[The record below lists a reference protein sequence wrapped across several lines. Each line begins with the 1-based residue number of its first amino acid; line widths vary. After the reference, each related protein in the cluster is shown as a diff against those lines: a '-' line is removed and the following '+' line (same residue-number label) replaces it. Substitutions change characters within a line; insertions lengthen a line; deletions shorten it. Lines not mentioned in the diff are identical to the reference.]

1 MTEAGG
7 PEALRRALQ
16 VLGSPPTG
24 PGANRPG
31 FGTDGGRRMAWR
43 NRVAGALALLAGL
56 AYGPALA
63 QTAPPPRPAP
73 RPAAAPVPAFKKDFV
88 RSDLASAAVRLE
100 ATLKAKAGG
109 PLKPAGQ
116 SRAAGQT
123 LLAANR
129 PDEALGPLTAAVAA
143 DPSDIRN
150 WQAFSR
156 GAAAAAAAL
165 EEGDYQGRA
174 RLQEQAVAAAY
185 RAYER
190 SGSPADA
197 ASALAQLGSV
207 LTAQSAWRPA
217 LEAYAASLA
226 LDDVPATRETYE
238 ALRAEHGFRILGY
251 KVDADAAAPR
261 LCFTLSEPVL
271 PKTDYA
277 PYVAVSGSSS
287 AAVTADGSQVCVD
300 GLKHGGRYA
309 VVLREGLPSTV
320 GESLLKSAD
329 YEIYIRDR
337 SPQVR
342 ITGRNYVLPRT
353 GQAGVPLVSVNAPK
367 LDVEVLRI
375 GDRGLLPTLR
385 SEDFLGQLSGATAN
399 TLASEKGVRVWKG
412 TLDTA
417 KAELNQEAVTAFPVL
432 QAVGKLEPGIYVLLA
447 QPSGT
452 GARDEDGYESQAT
465 QWFVV
470 SDLGLT
476 ATKGRDGVHVVLRS
490 LAFAQVMPGAEIR
503 LIARN
508 NEVLGTAKTD
518 AQGHAAFD
526 PGLARG
532 EGGAAP
538 SLVVAQAGDDYGF
551 LDLNLG
557 AFDLTDRGVKG
568 RPESGGLDA
577 YLFTERGVY
586 RSGETVQITALLRDP
601 RNAAVPDLPLTLV
614 VKRPDGV
621 EYRRVSV
628 PDQGLGGRA
637 LPLPLLSGAMHGTWR
652 VSAYTDPKAPAL
664 GTTSFLVEDY
674 VPERLEVTL
683 KAAQAALHR
692 GEDAQVDVAA
702 RYLYGAPGAGLDVSG
717 SVVVQAASGSGIKGL
732 AEYTVG
738 LDDETVEAS
747 VQELA
752 THATTDAQGHAT
764 VTVPLPQVAAPRP
777 LEAKITLAVGEPGGR
792 ALSRS
797 LTLPI
802 LPSGPVLA
810 LRKTSLDLKEGDRAT
825 FEAVFAAPDG
835 TLLARPGVTW
845 TLSRVERSYQWYR
858 SDGRWSFEAVKTNRR
873 VASGSLDLAAGAPG
887 RIEAPVAQLGRYRLE
902 IAAAGAPE
910 ATASLGFDVGWGG
923 SETADAPDL
932 LDLTLDKAAYA
943 AGDTLRAKL
952 SPKFKGQASLMVVS
966 DRVHETIEVSV
977 PAGGTTVTLPV
988 KAEWGAGA
996 YLVATAYRPL
1006 DQAAKRLPGR
1016 ALGLAWF
1023 SVDRERRSLGVTLTT
1038 PERTRPRQDL
1048 TIPVQLTGLKAG
1060 EAARITVAMV
1070 DVGILNLT
1078 RYEAPNPTQYFLGQ
1092 RALGPEFRDLYGYL
1106 IDGMQGSAGAI
1117 RSGGDAGG
1125 GELADA
1131 PPTQA
1136 PLALFSGVVTVG
1148 PDGAASVTFPLPAFN
1163 GTGRVMVTAWSGNR
1177 VGQAQADVIIRD
1189 PVVLT
1194 ATLPRFLDTGDRSR
1208 LFVAL
1213 DNVEGRAGDYT
1224 VDIAPSGPILLGA
1237 GALRQTIRLEAGGRG
1252 QVAIPITAAGPGT
1265 ARLDLALSGPGL
1277 DGHLGQSFSLGV
1289 LPGTGALLRRTVRNL
1304 APGAGLTVSAD
1315 LLADLL
1321 PGTGSVSLSASA
1333 LPGLDVPA
1341 LLQALDRYPY
1351 GCSEQIVSR
1360 AMPLLYVNR
1369 LAGLDKLALDGNV
1382 DDRVRESIE
1391 RLLARQDA
1399 SGEFG
1404 LWSAQ
1409 SSGDVW
1415 LDAYVT
1421 DFLTRARERSFAVP
1435 QLAFTQALDRLRNT
1449 VANATEVRDGGA
1461 DLAYAAYVLA
1471 RNGRPVIGDL
1481 RYLADTKLDAFGSG
1495 LARAQLAAALALL
1508 GDRGRAAKV
1517 LDSALTLLRSQR
1529 DSGQYRADYGS
1540 RLRDGAGV
1548 IALAA
1553 ESGLTQA
1560 ALAPVAAVIGEE
1572 RQDLLR
1578 STSTQENA
1586 WLVLAAESLS
1596 KEAESL
1602 SFSLDGAAQTGPL
1615 ARIYRG
1621 PALEGR
1627 SVSLVNTGRAPVQV
1641 MLGVNG
1647 NPLVPEPAAA
1657 QGYTVERT
1665 FHRLDGSVVDP
1676 AHGLRQNDR
1685 LVVVLK
1691 VTEDKAR
1698 DARLLL
1704 VDPLPA
1710 GLEIDNPKLLDSD
1723 ALQGLAF
1730 AKSDVEPVH
1739 TEFRDDR
1746 FVAAFD
1752 RNPSQSAFFTVAY
1765 TVRAVSPGTYVHPG
1779 ASVEDMYRPARFG
1792 RTATGSVEIGAA
1804 R

>member
-1 MTEAGG
+1 
-7 PEALRRALQ
+7 
-16 VLGSPPTG
+16 
-24 PGANRPG
+24 
-31 FGTDGGRRMAWR
+31 MAWR
-43 NRVAGALALLAGL
+43 NRLAGALALLAGL
-56 AYGPALA
+56 ACGPALA
-63 QTAPPPRPAP
+63 QTAPKPR
-73 RPAAAPVPAFKKDFV
+73 AAQATAFEKSFV
-88 RSDLASAAVRLE
+88 RNDLASAAVRLE
-100 ATLKAKAGG
+100 AALKAEAGG
-109 PLKPAGQ
+109 PLKPAAQSLATGQ
-116 SRAAGQT
+116 A
-123 LLAANR
+123 LLAADK
-129 PDEALGPLTAAVAA
+129 PDAALAPLTAAIAA
-143 DPSDIRN
+143 DPANIRA
-150 WQAFSR
+150 WQAYAR
-156 GAAAAAAAL
+156 AAAAAVETL
-165 EEGDYQGRA
+165 EENDYQGRA
-174 RLQEQAVAAAY
+174 RLRDRAAAAAY

-190 SGSPADA
+190 SSAPADA
-197 ASALAQLGSV
+197 AASLAQLAALEAG
-207 LTAQSAWRPA
+207 QSSWRPA

-226 LDDVPATRETYE
+226 LDDVPGIHRTYE
-238 ALRAEHGFRILGY
+238 TLRAEHGFRVLGY

-261 LCFTLSEPVL
+261 LCVTLSEPVL

-277 PYVAVSGSSS
+277 PYVAVSGSSA
-287 AAVTADGSQVCVD
+287 AAVTAEGSQVCVD

-309 VVLREGLPSTV
+309 VVLRQGLPSTV
-320 GESLLKSAD
+320 GESLLTSAD
-329 YEIYIRDR
+329 YEIYVRDR
-337 SPQVR
+337 APQVR
-342 ITGRNYVLPRT
+342 FTGRNYVLPRA
-353 GQAGVPLVSVNAPK
+353 GQAGVPLVSVNAAK

-385 SEDFLGQLSGATAN
+385 SEDFLGQLSSATAR
-399 TLASEKGVRVWKG
+399 TLAAEKGVRVWKG

-432 QAVGKLEPGIYVLLA
+432 QAVGKLEPGLYVMLA
-447 QPSGT
+447 RPSGT
-452 GARDEDGYESQAT
+452 ATQDEDSYETQAT

-490 LAFAQVMPGAEIR
+490 LASAQVLPGAEIR

-508 NEVLGTAKTD
+508 NEVLGTARTD

-532 EGGAAP
+532 EGGTAP

-683 KAAQAALHR
+683 KAAQAALRR
-692 GEDAQVDVAA
+692 GEAAQVDVAA

-717 SVVVQAASGSGIKGL
+717 SVVVQAASGSGITGL
-732 AEYTVG
+732 AGYTVG
-738 LDDETVEAS
+738 LDDEAVEPS

-752 THATTDAQGHAT
+752 THATTDAQGHAA
-764 VTVPLPQVAAPRP
+764 VTVPLPEVAAPRP

-810 LRKTSLDLKEGDRAT
+810 LRKTFSELKAGDRAG
-825 FEAVFAAPDG
+825 FEAAFAAPDG

-845 TLSRVERSYQWYR
+845 TLSRVERTYQWYR
-858 SDGRWSFEAVKTNRR
+858 SDGRWSFEAVKTSRR
-873 VASGSLDLAAGAPG
+873 VASGSLDLTAGGPG
-887 RIEAPVAQLGRYRLE
+887 RIEAPVGEVGRYRLE
-902 IAAAGAPE
+902 IATAGAPQ
-910 ATASLGFDVGWGG
+910 AAASLGFEVGWGG

-932 LDLTLDKAAYA
+932 LDLTLDKPAYA
-943 AGDTLRAKL
+943 AGDTLRATL

-966 DRVHETIEVSV
+966 DRVHETVEVSV
-977 PAGGTTVTLPV
+977 PAGGTTVSLPV
-988 KAEWGAGA
+988 KAAWGAGA

-1023 SVDRERRSLGVTLTT
+1023 SVDRERRSLGVTLKA

-1048 TIPVQLTGLKAG
+1048 TLPVQLTGLKPG
-1060 EAARITVAMV
+1060 EAARITVALV

-1136 PLALFSGVVTVG
+1136 PLALFSGVVTVE

-1163 GTGRVMVTAWSGNR
+1163 GTGRVMVTAWSGDR

-1189 PVVLT
+1189 PVVLA

-1208 LFVAL
+1208 LFVVL

-1224 VDIAPSGPILLGA
+1224 VDIAPSGPILIGA
-1237 GALRQTIRLEAGGRG
+1237 SALRQTIRLEAGGRS
-1252 QVAIPITAAGPGT
+1252 QVAIPLTAAGPGT

-1277 DGHLGQSFSLGV
+1277 DGTLSQSFALGV
-1289 LPGTGALLRRTVRNL
+1289 LPGTGALLRRSVRTL
-1304 APGAGLTVSAD
+1304 APGTGLTVSAD

-1369 LAGLDKLALDGNV
+1369 LAGLDKLALDANV

-1399 SGEFG
+1399 SGDFG

-1409 SSGDVW
+1409 GSGDLW
-1415 LDAYVT
+1415 LDSYVT
-1421 DFLTRARERSFAVP
+1421 DFLTRARERGFAVP
-1435 QLAFTQALDRLRNT
+1435 QGAFAQALDRLRNS

-1481 RYLADTKLDAFGSG
+1481 RYLADTKLDAFATG
-1495 LARAQLAAALALL
+1495 LARAQLAASLALL
-1508 GDRGRAAKV
+1508 GDRSRAATV
-1517 LDSALTLLRSQR
+1517 MDSALAALKSRR
-1529 DSGQYRADYGS
+1529 DAGLYRADYGS
-1540 RLRDGAGV
+1540 RLRDGAGL

-1560 ALAPVAAVIGEE
+1560 ALAPVAAIIGEE
-1572 RQDLLR
+1572 RQETR
-1578 STSTQENA
+1578 ATSTQENA

-1596 KEAESL
+1596 KEAEAL
-1602 SFSLDGAAQTGPL
+1602 SFSLDGVAQTGAL

-1621 PALEGR
+1621 AALEGR
-1627 SVSLVNTGRAPVQV
+1627 NVELTNTGRAPVQV
-1641 MLGVNG
+1641 ALGVNG
-1647 NPLVPEPAAA
+1647 NPLIPEPAAA
-1657 QGYTVERT
+1657 QGYTIART
-1665 FHRLDGSVVDP
+1665 VHRLDGSLVDP
-1676 AHGLRQNDR
+1676 AQGLRQNDR

-1691 VTEDKAR
+1691 VTEDKAQA
-1698 DARLLL
+1698 ARLLL

-1710 GLEIDNPKLLDSD
+1710 GLEIDNPKLLDAD

-1730 AKSDVEPVH
+1730 AKSDVQPVH
-1739 TEFRDDR
+1739 TEFHDDR
-1746 FVAAFD
+1746 FVAAYD
-1752 RNPSQSAFFTVAY
+1752 RDPSQPAFFTVAY

-1792 RTATGSVEIGAA
+1792 RMATGSVEIGAA

>member
-1 MTEAGG
+1 
-7 PEALRRALQ
+7 
-16 VLGSPPTG
+16 
-24 PGANRPG
+24 
-31 FGTDGGRRMAWR
+31 MAWR
-43 NRVAGALALLAGL
+43 NRLAGALALLAGL
-56 AYGPALA
+56 ACGPALA
-63 QTAPPPRPAP
+63 QTAPASRTAP
-73 RPAAAPVPAFKKDFV
+73 RPAAAFEKTFV
-88 RSDLASAAVRLE
+88 RTDLASAAVRLE
-100 ATLKAKAGG
+100 AALKAEAGG
-109 PLKPAGQ
+109 PLRPAGQ
-116 SRAAGQT
+116 SRAAGQA
-123 LLAANR
+123 LLAAGK
-129 PDEALGPLTAAVAA
+129 PDESLVPLTAAVAT
-143 DPSDIRN
+143 DPADIRS
-150 WQAFSR
+150 WQALSR
-156 GAAAAAAAL
+156 AAAAAAEAL
-165 EEGDYQGRA
+165 EENDYQGRA
-174 RLQEQAVAAAY
+174 RLRDRAAAAAY

-190 SGSPADA
+190 AGSPADA
-197 ASALAQLGSV
+197 AASLAQLGAV
-207 LTAQSAWRPA
+207 EAGQSNWRPA
-217 LEAYAASLA
+217 LNAYAASLA
-226 LDDVPATRETYE
+226 LDDLPAMHRTYE
-238 ALRAEHGFRILGY
+238 ALRAEHGFRILDY
-251 KVDADAAAPR
+251 KVDSDAAAPR
-261 LCFTLSEPVL
+261 LCFTLSEPVV

-287 AAVTADGSQVCVD
+287 AAVTAENAQVCVD

-309 VVLREGLPSTV
+309 VVLRQGLPSAV

-329 YEIYIRDR
+329 YEIYVRDR
-337 SPQVR
+337 APQVR
-342 ITGRNYVLPRT
+342 FTGRNYVLPRT
-353 GQAGVPLVSVNAPK
+353 GQAGVPLVSVNAAK

-375 GDRGLLPTLR
+375 GDRSLLPTLR
-385 SEDFLGQLSGATAN
+385 SEDFLGQLSGTNAA
-399 TLASEKGVRVWKG
+399 TLAAEKGQRVWKG

-432 QAVGKLEPGIYVLLA
+432 QAVGKLEPGIYVMVA
-447 QPSGT
+447 RPSGT
-452 GARDEDGYESQAT
+452 VAGDEDGYETQAT

-476 ATKGRDGVHVVLRS
+476 ATKGRDGVNVVLRS
-490 LAFAQVMPGAEIR
+490 LASAQVLPGAEIR
-503 LIARN
+503 LVARN
-508 NEVLGTAKTD
+508 NEVLGTARTD
-518 AQGHAAFD
+518 AQGRAVFG

-532 EGGAAP
+532 EGGTAP

-601 RNAAVPDLPLTLV
+601 RGAAVPNLPLTVV

-637 LPLPLLSGAMHGTWR
+637 LPLPLLSGAMRGTWR
-652 VSAYTDPKAPAL
+652 IAAYSDPKAPAL
-664 GTTSFLVEDY
+664 GETSFLLEDY

-683 KAAQAALHR
+683 KPAQAGLRRGEAAQ
-692 GEDAQVDVAA
+692 VAVTA

-717 SVVVQAASGSGIKGL
+717 SVVVQQAASGSGIKGL
-732 AEYTVG
+732 EGYAVG
-738 LDDETVEAS
+738 LDDEAVEP
-747 VQELA
+747 VTQEISGG
-752 THATTDAQGHAT
+752 ATTDARGLAT
-764 VTVPLPQVAAPRP
+764 VPVPIPDLAAPRP

-802 LPSGPVLA
+802 LPAAPVLA
-810 LRKTSLDLKEGDRAT
+810 IRKGFSELKEGGRAT
-825 FEAVFAAPDG
+825 FAVVFAAPDG

-845 TLSRVERSYQWYR
+845 TLSQIDQSYQWYR
-858 SDGRWSFEAVKTNRR
+858 AGGRWSFEPVKTSRR
-873 VASGSLDLAAGAPG
+873 VAEGGLDLAAGGSG
-887 RIEAPVAQLGRYRLE
+887 RIEAPVGLGRYRLE
-902 IAAAGAPE
+902 VSAPGAPD
-910 ATASLGFDVGWGG
+910 ATASLGFTVGWGG
-923 SETADAPDL
+923 SETAEAPDL

-952 SPKFKGQASLMVVS
+952 SPSFKGQASLMVVG
-966 DRVHETIEVSV
+966 DRVHETVEVSV
-977 PAGGTTVTLPV
+977 PSGGTTVSLPV

-1023 SVDRERRSLGVTLTT
+1023 SVDRERRSLGVAVKA

-1060 EAARITVAMV
+1060 EPARITVALV

-1092 RALGPEFRDLYGYL
+1092 KALGPEFRDLYGYL

-1163 GTGRVMVTAWSGNR
+1163 GTGRVMVTAWSGDR
-1177 VGQAQADVIIRD
+1177 VGQTQADVIIRD
-1189 PVVLT
+1189 PVVLA

-1208 LFVAL
+1208 LFMAL

-1224 VDIAPSGPILLGA
+1224 VDIAPSGPILIGA

-1252 QVAIPITAAGPGT
+1252 QVVVPITAAGPGT

-1277 DGHLGQSFSLGV
+1277 DGPLGQSFALGV
-1289 LPGTGALLRRTVRNL
+1289 LPGTGALLRRSVRNL

-1321 PGTGSVSLSASA
+1321 PGTGSVTLSASA

-1369 LAGLDKLALDGNV
+1369 LAGLDKLALDANV

-1399 SGEFG
+1399 SGDFG

-1409 SSGDVW
+1409 GSGDVW

-1421 DFLTRARERSFAVP
+1421 DFLTRARERGFAVP
-1435 QLAFTQALDRLRNT
+1435 QGAFTQALDRLRNT

-1471 RNGRPVIGDL
+1471 RNGRPVMGDL
-1481 RYLADTKLDAFGSG
+1481 RYLVDTKLDAFATG
-1495 LARAQLAAALALL
+1495 LGRAQLAASLALL
-1508 GDRGRAAKV
+1508 GDRGRAAKAM
-1517 LDSALTLLRSQR
+1517 DAALATLRAQR
-1529 DSGQYRADYGS
+1529 DTGVYRADYGS
-1540 RLRDGAGV
+1540 RLRDGAGL

-1553 ESGLTQA
+1553 ESGLTQV

-1572 RQDLLR
+1572 SQDTR
-1578 STSTQENA
+1578 TTSTQENA
-1586 WLVLAAESLS
+1586 WLVLAAEGLS
-1596 KEAESL
+1596 KEADAL
-1602 SFSLDGAAQTGPL
+1602 SFSLDGAAQAGPL

-1621 PALEGR
+1621 PALDGR
-1627 SVSLVNTGRAPVQV
+1627 SVALVNTGRAPVQV
-1641 MLGVNG
+1641 VLGVNG
-1647 NPLVPEPAAA
+1647 SPLVPEPAAA
-1657 QGYTVERT
+1657 QGYRIERSI
-1665 FHRLDGSVVDP
+1665 HRLDGSVVDP

-1691 VTEDKAR
+1691 VTEDKAQAGR
-1698 DARLLL
+1698 ILL

-1710 GLEIDNPKLLDSD
+1710 GLEIDNPKLLDAD

-1730 AKSDVEPVH
+1730 AKSEVQPVH

-1746 FVAAFD
+1746 FVAAYD
-1752 RNPSQSAFFTVAY
+1752 RDPSQSAFFTVAY

>member
-1 MTEAGG
+1 
-7 PEALRRALQ
+7 
-16 VLGSPPTG
+16 
-24 PGANRPG
+24 
-31 FGTDGGRRMAWR
+31 MAWR
-43 NRVAGALALLAGL
+43 NRLAGAVALLAGL
-56 AYGPALA
+56 ACGSALA
-63 QTAPPPRPAP
+63 QTAPKPRAAP
-73 RPAAAPVPAFKKDFV
+73 RQAAVQAPAFEKRFV
-88 RSDLASAAVRLE
+88 RDDLASAAVRLE
-100 ATLKAKAGG
+100 AALKAEAGG
-109 PLKPAGQ
+109 PLKPDGQ
-116 SRAAGQT
+116 SLAAGQA
-123 LLAANR
+123 LLAADK
-129 PDEALGPLTAAVAA
+129 PDAALAPLATAVAA
-143 DPSDIRN
+143 DPANIRA
-150 WQAFSR
+150 WQAYAR
-156 GAAAAAAAL
+156 AAAAAVETR
-165 EEGDYQGRA
+165 EENDYQGRA
-174 RLQEQAVAAAY
+174 TLRDRAATAAY

-190 SGSPADA
+190 ARTPADA
-197 ASALAQLGSV
+197 AESLAQLGA
-207 LTAQSAWRPA
+207 LEAGQSAWRPA
-217 LEAYAASLA
+217 LNAYAASLA
-226 LDDVPATRETYE
+226 VADDPATRQTYE
-238 ALRAEHGFRILGY
+238 TLRTEHGFRVLDY
-251 KVDADAAAPR
+251 KVDSDAAAPR
-261 LCFTLSEPVL
+261 LCFTVSEPVL

-287 AAVTADGSQVCVD
+287 AAVTAEGSQVCID

-309 VVLREGLPSTV
+309 VVLRQGLPSTV
-320 GESLLKSAD
+320 GESLLKAAD
-329 YEIYIRDR
+329 YEIYVRDR
-337 SPQVR
+337 APQVR
-342 ITGRNYVLPRT
+342 FTGRNYVLPRT
-353 GQAGVPLVSVNAPK
+353 GQAGVPVISVNTPK
-367 LDVEVLRI
+367 LDMEVLRI

-385 SEDFLGQLSGATAN
+385 TEDFLGQLSGATARSI
-399 TLASEKGVRVWKG
+399 AAEKGVRVWKG

-432 QAVGKLEPGIYVLLA
+432 QALGKLEPGLYVMLA
-447 QPSGT
+447 RPSGT
-452 GARDEDGYESQAT
+452 AAPDEDSYETQAT

-490 LAFAQVMPGAEIR
+490 LASAQVLPGAAIR

-526 PGLARG
+526 PGLAHG
-532 EGGAAP
+532 EGGTAP

-568 RPESGGLDA
+568 RPETGGLDA

-628 PDQGLGGRA
+628 PDQGLGGRS

-683 KAAQAALHR
+683 KAAQAALRR
-692 GEDAQVDVAA
+692 GEAAQVDVAA

-732 AEYTVG
+732 AGYTTG
-738 LDDETVEAS
+738 LDDEAVEPS

-764 VTVPLPQVAAPRP
+764 VTVPLPEVAAPRP

-802 LPSGPVLA
+802 LPAGPVLA
-810 LRKTSLDLKEGDRAT
+810 LRKTFSELKEGDRAA
-825 FEAVFAAPDG
+825 FDAVFAAPDG

-845 TLSRVERSYQWYR
+845 TLSRVERTYQWYR
-858 SDGRWSFEAVKTNRR
+858 ADGRWSFEAVKTSRR
-873 VASGSLDLAAGAPG
+873 VASGSLDLTAGAPG
-887 RIEAPVAQLGRYRLE
+887 RIEAPVGQVGRYRLE
-902 IAAAGAPE
+902 LATAGAPQS
-910 ATASLGFDVGWGG
+910 TASLGFEVGWGG

-932 LDLTLDKAAYA
+932 LDLSLDKAAYA
-943 AGDTLRAKL
+943 AGDTLRATL

-966 DRVHETIEVSV
+966 DRVHETVEVSV
-977 PAGGTTVTLPV
+977 PAGGTTVSLPV
-988 KAEWGAGA
+988 KAAWGAGA

-1023 SVDRERRSLGVTLTT
+1023 SVDRAQRSLGITLQA
-1038 PERTRPRQDL
+1038 PERARPRQDL
-1048 TIPVQLTGLKAG
+1048 TLPVQLTGLKPG
-1060 EAARITVAMV
+1060 EAARITVALV

-1163 GTGRVMVTAWSGNR
+1163 GTGRVMVTAWSGDR

-1189 PVVLT
+1189 PVVLA

-1224 VDIAPSGPILLGA
+1224 VDIAPSGPILIGA
-1237 GALRQTIRLEAGGRG
+1237 SALRQTIRLEAGGRVH
-1252 QVAIPITAAGPGT
+1252 QAIPLTAAGPGP

-1277 DGHLGQSFSLGV
+1277 DGTLSQSFSLGV
-1289 LPGTGALLRRTVRNL
+1289 LPGTGALLRRSVRTL
-1304 APGAGLTVSAD
+1304 APGTGLTVSAD

-1369 LAGLDKLALDGNV
+1369 LAALDKLALDGSV
-1382 DDRVRESIE
+1382 DDRVREAIE

-1399 SGEFG
+1399 SGDFG

-1409 SSGDVW
+1409 GSGDLW
-1415 LDAYVT
+1415 LDAYVS
-1421 DFLTRARERSFAVP
+1421 DFLTRARERGFAVP
-1435 QLAFTQALDRLRNT
+1435 QGAFAQALDRLRNS

-1461 DLAYAAYVLA
+1461 DLAYAAYALA
-1471 RNGRPVIGDL
+1471 RNGRPVMGDL
-1481 RYLADTKLDAFGSG
+1481 RYLADTKLDAFATG

-1508 GDRGRAAKV
+1508 GDRGRAV
-1517 LDSALTLLRSQR
+1517 TVMDSALAALKSRR
-1529 DSGQYRADYGS
+1529 DAGLYRADYGS
-1540 RLRDGAGV
+1540 RLRDGAGL

-1560 ALAPVAAVIGEE
+1560 ALAPVAALIGEE
-1572 RQDLLR
+1572 RQDTR
-1578 STSTQENA
+1578 ATSTQENA

-1596 KEAESL
+1596 KEADAL
-1602 SFSLDGAAQTGPL
+1602 SFSLDGAVRTGAL

-1621 PALEGR
+1621 AALNGR
-1627 SVSLVNTGRAPVQV
+1627 SVELTNIGRAPVQV
-1641 MLGVNG
+1641 VLGVTG
-1647 NPLVPEPAAA
+1647 SPLIPEPAAA
-1657 QGYTVERT
+1657 QGYTIART
-1665 FHRLDGSVVDP
+1665 FHRLDGSLIDP
-1676 AHGLRQNDR
+1676 AQGLHQNDR

-1691 VTEDKAR
+1691 VTEDKAQA
-1698 DARLLL
+1698 ARLLL

-1710 GLEIDNPKLLDSD
+1710 GLEIDNPKLLDAD

-1730 AKSDVEPVH
+1730 AKSDVQPVH

-1746 FVAAFD
+1746 FVAAYD
-1752 RNPSQSAFFTVAY
+1752 RDPSQPAFFTVAY

-1792 RTATGSVEIGAA
+1792 RTGAGSVEIGVA